1 MRSKQGSAGGNG
13 ARGSPAH
20 AQIPFQD
27 NALGQ
32 KRAGRSEARPDSR
45 TSQRSVSEQER
56 ALEQELERIKERM
69 AARAAA
75 GALPGHQAALR
86 QERPSGKVKP
96 VCGRRPGQPGK
107 KSVTIPTV
115 W

>member
-1 MRSKQGSAGGNG
+1 MWSKQGCAGGNG

-20 AQIPFQD
+20 ARIPLQD
-27 NALGQ
+27 EGLGQ
-32 KRAGRSEARPDSR
+32 KRAGRSQACPDSR

-69 AARAAA
+69 AARAAT
-75 GALPGHQAALR
+75 GALPGHQAAVW

-96 VCGRRPGQPGK
+96 VCDRRPGKTGK